1 MMSRVLAPAAPGLH
15 PPIPLTLPPPPAALR
30 STCSISGT
38 REVASGLR
46 AAGPQDAPRLPRG
59 ANSKFAGA
67 GASPPRAPWLAPSVC
82 PQPPLL
88 SQDPPAA
95 CGREN
100 SVRCLPPPGSRPT
113 SAPTGSQPPQP
124 RAPLHSPAR
133 ARAAILALTARPGP
147 PSSAAA
153 GRHGPGR
160 RQQRRDHAHSHAH
173 VRGHAPWLFGVSG
186 AGIEERACWPSSVPL
201 RHMALRG
208 RQKLLSGRAFHLPQ
222 PSRPGRISPVLTT
235 GLWDAKYS
243 TGVRSHRAPRFSAT
257 HTSSNR
263 QAATRA

>member
-1 MMSRVLAPAAPGLH
+1 MAASAGRHCDRTDAGKASVTSRRSERGPAAGCGVMSLVLAPAAPGPH

-113 SAPTGSQPPQP
+113 SAPTGSLAQPTAAAARPPPLTRTSPSSHLSAHSAP
-124 RAPLHSPAR
+124 RAP
-133 ARAAILALTARPGP
+133 
-147 PSSAAA
+147 
-153 GRHGPGR
+153 
-160 RQQRRDHAHSHAH
+160 
-173 VRGHAPWLFGVSG
+173 
-186 AGIEERACWPSSVPL
+186 
-201 RHMALRG
+201 
-208 RQKLLSGRAFHLPQ
+208 
-222 PSRPGRISPVLTT
+222 
-235 GLWDAKYS
+235 
-243 TGVRSHRAPRFSAT
+243 
-257 HTSSNR
+257 
-263 QAATRA
+263 